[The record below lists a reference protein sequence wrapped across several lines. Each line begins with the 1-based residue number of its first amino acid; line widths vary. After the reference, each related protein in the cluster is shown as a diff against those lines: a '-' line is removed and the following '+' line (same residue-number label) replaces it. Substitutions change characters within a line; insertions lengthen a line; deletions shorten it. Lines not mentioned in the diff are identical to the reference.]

1 MADDDSQRPDEVD
14 PERERHNT
22 LVRRAGYAVFIGG
35 GVAMFLAML
44 VGVVQGIRGEQVW
57 DPYTGMP
64 HREGECLER
73 SRTLMLDAGG
83 LERLRPQWENRYRDW
98 VIRCKD
104 SHSEAYE
111 LLKETRT
118 VLRKRGGNGPESGS

>member
-1 MADDDSQRPDEVD
+1 MADDESQRQDDLD
-14 PERERHNT
+14 PQRQRHNT
-22 LVRRAGYAVFIGG
+22 LVRRAGYVVFIGG

-44 VGVVQGIRGEQVW
+44 VGVVQGIRTEKVW
-57 DPYTGMP
+57 DPYTGLP

-73 SRTLMLDAGG
+73 SRNLMLDAGR

-98 VIRCKD
+98 VVRCKD
-104 SHSEAYE
+104 RHAEAYE

-118 VLRKRGGNGPESGS
+118 VLRKRNGKAD